1 MYLKSIRAQGF
12 KSFADKLDLEINPG
26 ITGIVGPNGSGKS
39 NIVDAVRWVL
49 GEQSVKSLR
58 GANSMS
64 DVIFSGSE
72 SRDAQKRAMV
82 ALTFDNTDKYLHSDF
97 NEVEIKRIVYSSGEN
112 EYYIN
117 NSRVRL
123 KDITDLF
130 IDSGAG
136 SNAFNIISQGN
147 VTDIVNSKPGDRRV
161 IFESA
166 AGVLKYKRRKEE
178 SLKKLEKTQEN
189 LTRIKLI
196 ITELAKTVEP
206 LKEQSVVAKKYKD
219 IKSEL
224 ENIDIALIVKD
235 INEINSEYS
244 VLKTEIDA
252 LKEKLL
258 TLKTS
263 ENDAEL
269 EKIKLKNIELEDE
282 INAKREEL
290 VKISDTL
297 NSLNSEKQ
305 ITLER
310 QKYGVDNSKVDDNL
324 LKLKEQELTLKKNID
339 VATKDVADIE
349 SSIAEERKKGED
361 VKDKLLVLKVKRSTA
376 NNALMEANK
385 KAFLLQNKID
395 ILENNIINAENT
407 PVSVRNILN
416 NPRLFGIHNTIGKL
430 LEIPEKLVIAVD
442 VALGNAANYIVV
454 DDDTAAINAIEFL
467 KERRLGR
474 ATFFPLNII
483 KPRYVSE
490 DIIDNI
496 KNIHGYLGV
505 LSEMISFEE
514 KYRNIIENQLGQVL
528 VVENANTLNAIGKLI
543 NYKYRIVSL
552 DGEIQHAGG
561 SITGGTSKKNTMLN
575 EKNELNQLKDEYNK
589 LNVSI
594 NAKTKELEELDK
606 EIADAEEREVV
617 LNKYV
622 ILLNDELFNKKTT
635 LSRYTEE
642 YKNLTS
648 EMTGMED
655 LKSNKLNEHLMEL
668 LEQINKVSKDK
679 ELLEKEIKK
688 IKREKDDIIDEIN
701 TMEKNIREANSNYNV
716 VNNELKNKEVLSGK
730 LEVRLDNLLDSLND
744 EYNLTYDYASVS
756 YTLEMDADLA
766 RDKVITLKKE
776 LAGLGSVNLGSIE
789 EYERLSKRYDFL
801 NSQKDDLENS
811 SAELKDIIEQMDDI
825 MVEKF
830 KKSFDE
836 IKVAFAD
843 IFKLMFKGGK
853 GELRLSEPED
863 LLNTGIDIIAIPP
876 GKKINSPVSL
886 SGGEKALTAICL
898 LFAMLRVKPSPF
910 VILDEAE
917 AALDEVNVDMFGKYL
932 EHEKERSQFIVIT
945 HKKRMMEYADSL
957 YGITMQ
963 ESGVSKIVSAKLED

>member
-72 SRDAQKRAMV
+72 SRDAQKRAIV

-310 QKYGVDNSKVDDNL
+310 QKYEVDNSKVDDNL

-339 VATKDVADIE
+339 VAIKDVADIE
-349 SSIAEERKKGED
+349 SSISEERKKGED

-430 LEIPEKLVIAVD
+430 LEIPEKLVLAVD